1 MIFIGSRRE
10 CPSRQLPETAN
21 NTFTFF
27 PLTTHFFTFQMSKS
41 SLCVSALPPQQP
53 KEVGIDARIA
63 AQPKEVGID
72 ARIAALSQKAAELE
86 KHHCEL
92 EKQQELVKHE
102 MDELLREKE
111 LNRAWTLIVVCKSQ
125 TTKVRVFLVNTTLV
139 RVYFKAIAK
148 DAFIK
153 LVPAPTKDG
162 YEPVDYTL
170 VDPQGAHV
178 RACSGVRPTWT
189 FEQPASMEKWYGG
202 RLVVASDLWMHY
214 DQSLLTFAVYP
225 TQSEI
230 DSERFKPQS

>member
-41 SLCVSALPPQQP
+41 SLCVSALPPQ
-53 KEVGIDARIA
+53 
-63 AQPKEVGID
+63 QPKEVGID